1 MNQES
6 GPRLTKLP
14 FLLGDALLLA
24 AAGWL
29 VFQGGDLGIWQSV
42 LLVAAVA
49 LAALFG
55 VLPFII
61 EFKAAAKAAETA
73 QLAGAVEQFQN
84 LEELARRV
92 AGAGAE
98 WQQIHHGTT
107 QTVTAAG
114 QIAEKI
120 VTEAQ
125 EFAKVL
131 AQMNEREKQHL
142 RLEVEKLR
150 RGEAEWLQILV
161 RMLDHIHALYMAG
174 LRSGQKNIID
184 QLTSF
189 QAACRDTARRVGL
202 LPVLPAADAPF
213 DAQQHQIM
221 DGQEAG
227 PGAVVSE
234 ILAPGYTFQGQL
246 LRLPLVTVKAPEPAP
261 DEKAGEPEPLPLF
274 GGNA

>member
-1 MNQES
+1 MNQEP
-6 GPRLTKLP
+6 GPRLTKIP
-14 FLLGDALLLA
+14 FLLGDVLLLA

-29 VFQGGDLGIWQSV
+29 VFQGGELGIWQSV
-42 LLVAAVA
+42 LVVAAVA

-55 VLPFII
+55 VLPFVI
-61 EFKAAAKAAETA
+61 EFKAAAKAADTA
-73 QLAGAVEQFQN
+73 QLAGATAQFRD

-92 AGAGAE
+92 ASAGAE
-98 WQQIHHGTT
+98 WQQVHHGTT

-120 VTEAQ
+120 IAEAQ

-150 RGEAEWLQILV
+150 RGEGEWLQILV
-161 RMLDHIHALYMAG
+161 RVLDHVHALYMAG

-184 QLTSF
+184 QLSSF
-189 QAACRDTARRVGL
+189 QIACRDTVRRVGL

-213 DAQQHQIM
+213 DAQQHQLM
-221 DGQEAG
+221 DGQKPG
-227 PGAVVSE
+227 PRAVVSE
-234 ILAPGYTFQGQL
+234 IIAPGYTFQGQL
-246 LRLPLVTVKAPEPAP
+246 LRLPLVTVKDPEPASK
-261 DEKAGEPEPLPLF
+261 EVGEPEPLPLF